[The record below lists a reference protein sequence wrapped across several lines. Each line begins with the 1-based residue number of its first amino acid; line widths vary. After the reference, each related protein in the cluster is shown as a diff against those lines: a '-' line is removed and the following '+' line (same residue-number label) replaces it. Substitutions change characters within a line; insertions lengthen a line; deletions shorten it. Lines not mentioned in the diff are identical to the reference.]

1 MKNDEIIYS
10 IRTTNQFR
18 KSLKRMSKR
27 GYNLDLLDNVVDILS
42 KGKKLPKKKDIKETV
57 IITDAKGRKV
67 EIGLPI
73 STYAISTMDVID
85 YIIPLKGNYIGH
97 CECHIAPDWLL
108 IYKITEKDL
117 ILLLTDTGSHSDLF
131 E

>member
-27 GYNLDLLDNVVDILS
+27 GYNLDLLDNVVNILA
-42 KGKKLPKKKDIKETV
+42 KGKKLPKKNKDH
-57 IITDAKGRKV
+57 
-67 EIGLPI
+67 
-73 STYAISTMDVID
+73 Y
-85 YIIPLKGNYIGH
+85 LKGNYIGH

>member
-27 GYNLDLLDNVVDILS
+27 GYNLDLLDNVVNILA
-42 KGKKLPKKKDIKETV
+42 KGKKLPKKNKDH
-57 IITDAKGRKV
+57 
-67 EIGLPI
+67 
-73 STYAISTMDVID
+73 Y
-85 YIIPLKGNYIGH
+85 LKGNYIGH
-97 CECHIAPDWLL
+97 RKCHITPDWLL

-117 ILLLTDTGSHSDLF
+117 ILLLTNTGSHNDLF

>member
-10 IRTTNQFR
+10 IRATNQFR

-27 GYNLDLLDNVVDILS
+27 GYNLDLLDNVVNILA
-42 KGKKLPKKKDIKETV
+42 KGKKLPKKNKDH
-57 IITDAKGRKV
+57 
-67 EIGLPI
+67 
-73 STYAISTMDVID
+73 Y
-85 YIIPLKGNYIGH
+85 LKGNYIGH
-97 CECHIAPDWLL
+97 RECHITPDWLL

-117 ILLLTDTGSHSDLF
+117 ILLLTNTGSHNDLF

>member
-27 GYNLDLLDNVVDILS
+27 GYNLDLLDNVVNILA
-42 KGKKLPKKKDIKETV
+42 KGKKLPKKNKDH
-57 IITDAKGRKV
+57 
-67 EIGLPI
+67 
-73 STYAISTMDVID
+73 Y
-85 YIIPLKGNYIGH
+85 LKGNYIGH
-97 CECHIAPDWLL
+97 RECHITPDWLL

-117 ILLLTDTGSHSDLF
+117 ILLLTDTGSHNDLF

>member
-27 GYNLDLLDNVVDILS
+27 GYNLDLLDNVVNILA
-42 KGKKLPKKKDIKETV
+42 KGKKLPKKNKDH
-57 IITDAKGRKV
+57 
-67 EIGLPI
+67 
-73 STYAISTMDVID
+73 Y
-85 YIIPLKGNYIGH
+85 LKGNYIGH
-97 CECHIAPDWLL
+97 RECHITPDWLL

-117 ILLLTDTGSHSDLF
+117 ILLLTNTGSHSDLF

>member
-1 MKNDEIIYS
+1 MKNNEIIYS

-27 GYNLDLLDNVVDILS
+27 GYNLDLLDNVVNILA
-42 KGKKLPKKKDIKETV
+42 KGKKLPKKNKDH
-57 IITDAKGRKV
+57 
-67 EIGLPI
+67 
-73 STYAISTMDVID
+73 Y
-85 YIIPLKGNYIGH
+85 LKGNYIGH
-97 CECHIAPDWLL
+97 RECHITPDWLL

-117 ILLLTDTGSHSDLF
+117 ILLLTNTGSHSDLF

>member
-27 GYNLDLLDNVVDILS
+27 GYNLDLLDNVVNILA
-42 KGKKLPKKKDIKETV
+42 KGKKLPKKNKDH
-57 IITDAKGRKV
+57 
-67 EIGLPI
+67 
-73 STYAISTMDVID
+73 Y
-85 YIIPLKGNYIGH
+85 LKGNYIGH
-97 CECHIAPDWLL
+97 RECHITPDWLL
-108 IYKITEKDL
+108 IYKITEKNL
-117 ILLLTDTGSHSDLF
+117 ILLLTNTGSHNDLF

>member
-27 GYNLDLLDNVVDILS
+27 GYTLDLLDNVVNILA
-42 KGKKLPKKKDIKETV
+42 KGKKLPKKNKDH
-57 IITDAKGRKV
+57 
-67 EIGLPI
+67 
-73 STYAISTMDVID
+73 Y
-85 YIIPLKGNYIGH
+85 LKGNYIGH
-97 CECHIAPDWLL
+97 RECHITPDWLL

-117 ILLLTDTGSHSDLF
+117 ILLLTNTGSHSDLF

>member
-1 MKNDEIIYS
+1 MKNDERIYS

-27 GYNLDLLDNVVDILS
+27 GYNLDLLDNVVNILA
-42 KGKKLPKKKDIKETV
+42 KGKKLPKKNKDH
-57 IITDAKGRKV
+57 
-67 EIGLPI
+67 
-73 STYAISTMDVID
+73 Y
-85 YIIPLKGNYIGH
+85 LKGNYIGH
-97 CECHIAPDWLL
+97 RECHITPDWLL

-117 ILLLTDTGSHSDLF
+117 ILLLTNTGSHSDLF

>member
-18 KSLKRMSKR
+18 TSLKRMSKR
-27 GYNLDLLDNVVDILS
+27 GYNLDLLDNVVNILA
-42 KGKKLPKKKDIKETV
+42 KGKKLPKKNKDH
-57 IITDAKGRKV
+57 
-67 EIGLPI
+67 
-73 STYAISTMDVID
+73 Y
-85 YIIPLKGNYIGH
+85 LKGNYIGH
-97 CECHIAPDWLL
+97 RECHITPDWLL

-117 ILLLTDTGSHSDLF
+117 ILLLTNTGSHNDLF

>member
-27 GYNLDLLDNVVDILS
+27 GYNLDLLDNVVNILA
-42 KGKKLPKKKDIKETV
+42 KGKKLPKKNKDH
-57 IITDAKGRKV
+57 
-67 EIGLPI
+67 
-73 STYAISTMDVID
+73 Y
-85 YIIPLKGNYIGH
+85 LKGNYIGH
-97 CECHIAPDWLL
+97 RECHITPDWLL

-117 ILLLTDTGSHSDLF
+117 IKSIENHSFLLL
-131 E
+131 

>member
-18 KSLKRMSKR
+18 ISLKRMSKR
-27 GYNLDLLDNVVDILS
+27 GYNLDLLDNVVNILA
-42 KGKKLPKKKDIKETV
+42 KGKKLPKKNKDH
-57 IITDAKGRKV
+57 
-67 EIGLPI
+67 
-73 STYAISTMDVID
+73 Y
-85 YIIPLKGNYIGH
+85 LKGNYIGRR
-97 CECHIAPDWLL
+97 ECHITPDWLL

-117 ILLLTDTGSHSDLF
+117 ILLLTNTRSHNDLF

>member
-27 GYNLDLLDNVVDILS
+27 GYNLDLLDNVVNILA
-42 KGKKLPKKKDIKETV
+42 KGKKLPKQNK
-57 IITDAKGRKV
+57 AH
-67 EIGLPI
+67 
-73 STYAISTMDVID
+73 Y
-85 YIIPLKGNYIGH
+85 LKGNYIGH
-97 CECHIAPDWLL
+97 RECHITPDWLL

-117 ILLLTDTGSHSDLF
+117 ILLLTNTGSHSDLF

>member
-27 GYNLDLLDNVVDILS
+27 GYNLDLLDNVVNILA
-42 KGKKLPKKKDIKETV
+42 KGKKLPKKNKDH
-57 IITDAKGRKV
+57 
-67 EIGLPI
+67 
-73 STYAISTMDVID
+73 Y
-85 YIIPLKGNYIGH
+85 LKGNYIGH
-97 CECHIAPDWLL
+97 RECHITPDWLL

-117 ILLLTDTGSHSDLF
+117 ILLLTNTGSHNDLF